1 MFILYFKVSKMMRC
15 FHYDAHPMGMFIST
29 MAAMSTMHPTANP
42 ALAGQDVYKDDKI
55 RNKQIH
61 RLLGCAPTIAAL
73 AYRHRIGRP

>member
-1 MFILYFKVSKMMRC
+1 MMRC

-42 ALAGQDVYKDDKI
+42 ALAGQDVSKDDKI

-61 RLLGCAPTIAAL
+61 RLLGCAPTIAA
-73 AYRHRIGRP
+73 